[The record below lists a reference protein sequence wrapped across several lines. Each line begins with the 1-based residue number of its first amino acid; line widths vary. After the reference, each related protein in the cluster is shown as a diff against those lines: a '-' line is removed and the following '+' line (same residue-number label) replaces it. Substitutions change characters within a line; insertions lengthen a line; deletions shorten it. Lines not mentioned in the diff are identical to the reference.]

1 MTVKQKQWQLFFLGY
16 YGESLRDMDGI
27 WGKKSQAGTLAFQKE
42 YFRDPIAHDGIFGD
56 SSAGKSMEVIDRI
69 QDILKAVV
77 PDLEDDGLAGPRTM
91 EALKLFQQAQGLPQ
105 TGRVDGETWDKL
117 MQQVPIQEP
126 PTEPVPEMDTGKKDI
141 VVDKIPENSVTV
153 DKDNLTTVTFWPGIV
168 YFKRKEMRCK
178 CGGRYCN
185 GFPAEPQQLL
195 MELADRARK
204 HFGRPAHVVSGLRCS
219 RWNQIQG
226 GVANSQHMYGEAMD
240 IRIDGVSAERLLS
253 WMKQQPEVRYCY
265 AINSTNVHFD
275 IPKGKR

>member
-16 YGESLRDMDGI
+16 YGDDLTDIDGI
-27 WGKKSQAGTLAFQKE
+27 FGPKSQAGTLAFQKD

-69 QDILKAVV
+69 QEILQTVV
-77 PDLEDDGLAGPRTM
+77 PDLKDDGLAGPRTM
-91 EALKLFQQAQGLPQ
+91 AALKLFQESQGLPQ
-105 TGRVDGETWDKL
+105 TGRVDGETWDAL
-117 MQQVPIQEP
+117 MQQVPVQESP
-126 PTEPVPEMDTGKKDI
+126 ADPVPEVDTTT
-141 VVDKIPENSVTV
+141 EESSTV
-153 DKDNLTTVTFWPGIV
+153 VTFWPGIV
-168 YFKRKEMRCK
+168 YFKRNEMRCK
-178 CGGRYCN
+178 CGNRYCN

-204 HFGRPAHVVSGLRCS
+204 HFGAPAHVVSGLRCS

-240 IRIDGVSAERLLS
+240 IRIDGVSADELLA
-253 WMKQQPEVRYCY
+253 WMKKQPEVRYCY

>member
-1 MTVKQKQWQLFFLGY
+1 MTVKQTQWQLFFLGY
-16 YGESLRDMDGI
+16 YGDDLTDIDGI
-27 WGKKSQAGTLAFQKE
+27 FGPKSQAGTLEFQKE

-56 SSAGKSMEVIDRI
+56 SSAGKSMEIVDRI
-69 QDILKAVV
+69 QEILQTVV
-77 PDLEDDGLAGPRTM
+77 PDLKDDGLAGPKTM
-91 EALKLFQQAQGLPQ
+91 AALQLFQEAQGLPQ
-105 TGRVDGETWDKL
+105 TGRVDGETWDAL
-117 MQQVPIQEP
+117 MQQVPVQET
-126 PTEPVPEMDTGKKDI
+126 PTKPVPEVDTT
-141 VVDKIPENSVTV
+141 PEEYPATG
-153 DKDNLTTVTFWPGIV
+153 TFWDGIV
-168 YFKRKEMRCK
+168 YFKRNEMRCK

-204 HFGRPAHVVSGLRCS
+204 HFGAPAHVVSGLRCS

-240 IRIDGVSAERLLS
+240 IRIDGVTADTLLA
-253 WMKQQPEVRYCY
+253 WMKQQRSVRYCY

>member
-1 MTVKQKQWQLFFLGY
+1 MTIKQKQWQLFFLGY
-16 YGESLRDMDGI
+16 YGDDLSDIDGI
-27 WGKKSQAGTLAFQKE
+27 FGPKSQAGTLAFQKE
-42 YFRDPIAHDGIFGD
+42 YFRDPVAHDGIFGD

-69 QDILKAVV
+69 QEILQTVV
-77 PDLEDDGLAGPRTM
+77 PALVDDGLAGPKTM
-91 EALKLFQQAQGLPQ
+91 AALQAFQEAQGLPQ

-126 PTEPVPEMDTGKKDI
+126 PTEPVPELDTTT
-141 VVDKIPENSVTV
+141 EESSTV
-153 DKDNLTTVTFWPGIV
+153 VTFWPGIV
-168 YFKRKEMRCK
+168 YFKRNEMRCK

-240 IRIDGVSAERLLS
+240 IRIDGVSADELLA

-265 AINSTNVHFD
+265 RINSTNVHFD

>member
-1 MTVKQKQWQLFFLGY
+1 MTIKQKQWQLFFLGY
-16 YGESLRDMDGI
+16 YGESLRDIDGI
-27 WGKKSQAGTLAFQKE
+27 WGEQSQAGTLAFQKE

-126 PTEPVPEMDTGKKDI
+126 PTEPVPEVDTTDE
-141 VVDKIPENSVTV
+141 DSATV
-153 DKDNLTTVTFWPGIV
+153 VTFWPGIV
-168 YFKRKEMRCK
+168 YFERNEMRCK

-185 GFPAEPQQLL
+185 GFPAEPRQLL

-204 HFGRPAHVVSGLRCS
+204 HFGRPAHVVSGLRCA

-240 IRIDGVSAERLLS
+240 IRIDGVSAEKLLS
-253 WMKQQPEVRYCY
+253 WMKKQPEVRYCY